1 MTMRWRVGLGASI
14 GVKLARPESEVVCLL
29 GDGSFLFG
37 APEAA
42 LWMSRQYQAPFLAVV
57 YNNRGWAAVRD
68 ATARQ
73 HPAGFAARGGDFLSS
88 FGDGVDF
95 AAIARAAGGYG
106 ERIRSAPDLPAA
118 VERARDAVRG
128 GTPAVLDVLLPAV

>member
-1 MTMRWRVGLGASI
+1 V
-14 GVKLARPESEVVCLL
+14 
-29 GDGSFLFG
+29 
-37 APEAA
+37 
-42 LWMSRQYQAPFLAVV
+42 SRQYRAPFLAVV

-73 HPAGFAARGGDFLSS
+73 HPAGEAVRAGDFSSS
-88 FGDGVDF
+88 FGDGVDH

-128 GTPAVLDVLLPAV
+128 GTPAVLDVLLPPV